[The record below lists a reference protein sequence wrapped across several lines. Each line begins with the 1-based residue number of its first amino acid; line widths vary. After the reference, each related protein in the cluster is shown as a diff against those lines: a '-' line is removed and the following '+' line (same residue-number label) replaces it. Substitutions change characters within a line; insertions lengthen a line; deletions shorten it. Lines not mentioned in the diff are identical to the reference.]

1 MIYLDNAATTLKK
14 PPCVAEAVVR
24 AMATMG
30 NSGRSAHQEALDAS
44 RVIYRTREQLAKLL
58 GCSAAERVVFTC
70 NSTEALNIAIGGLF
84 APGDHVLSTDCE
96 HNSVLRPLYRLEGVE
111 VDFLP
116 ADRRGCIDY
125 DDFRRLLR
133 PNTRGIVC
141 THGSNLTG
149 NLLDIR
155 AIGRFAKEHGL
166 LLVVDASQT
175 AGVFDIDMEAMGIDV
190 VCFTGHK
197 SLMGPQGTGG
207 LCVGAGVEIRP
218 FAVGGTGVQS
228 YSETQ
233 PEAYPTRLEAGT
245 LNSHGIAGLGASL
258 AFLKRTGRDAVRM
271 HESVLARRF
280 YETVRTI
287 PGVKVYGNF
296 AVHLRAP
303 IVSLNIANLDSSEVA
318 DELAERFEIATRP
331 GAHCAPRLHR
341 ALGTEDQGA
350 VRFSWSYF
358 NTEAETDAAAE
369 AVCILAAEAV

>member
-44 RVIYRTREQLAKLL
+44 RIIYRTREQLARLL

-70 NSTEALNIAIGGLF
+70 NSTEALNIAIDGLF

-149 NLLDIR
+149 NLLNIR

-175 AGVFDIDMEAMGIDV
+175 AGLLPIDMEGMGIDV
-190 VCFTGHK
+190 LCFTGHK

-207 LCVGAGVEIRP
+207 LCVGPGVEVRP
-218 FAVGGTGVQS
+218 LLTGGTGVQS
-228 YSETQ
+228 YRETQ
-233 PEAYPTRLEAGT
+233 PEEYPTRLEAGT
-245 LNSHGIAGLGASL
+245 LNGHGIAGLRAALRFRRELGRETIL
-258 AFLKRTGRDAVRM
+258 AR
-271 HESVLARRF
+271 ESGLARRF
-280 YETVRTI
+280 YEQVRDI
-287 PGVKVYGNF
+287 PGIRFYGDCE
-296 AVHLRAP
+296 ARERAP
-303 IVSLNIANLDSSEVA
+303 IVTLNLGDADSGAVA
-318 DELAERFEIATRP
+318 DALWEGCQIAVRP

-341 ALGTEDQGA
+341 ALGTEEQGA
-350 VRFSWSYF
+350 VRFSWSWYS
-358 NTEAETDAAAE
+358 TEEETDAAA
-369 AVCILAAEAV
+369 AALRALAEA